1 MQLDNGQN
9 FVVAYV
15 SRSKN
20 KVEEKYD
27 LYACERFVWV
37 VSSSSFM
44 CYFYGNRF
52 TLVMDQSLKFIMELY
67 QFT

>member
-1 MQLDNGQN
+1 MQLDNGQS

-20 KVEEKYD
+20 KVEAKYD
-27 LYACERFVWV
+27 LYACECFVWV

-44 CYFYGNRF
+44 CYFYGNPF
-52 TLVMDQSLKFIMELY
+52 ILVTNQPLKFIMELD

>member
-20 KVEEKYD
+20 KVEAKYD
-27 LYACERFVWV
+27 LYACKCFVWV
-37 VSSSSFM
+37 VSSFM
-44 CYFYGNRF
+44 CYFNGNPF
-52 TLVMDQSLKFIMELY
+52 TLVID
-67 QFT
+67 